1 MRKIFVCILF
11 LLSSSIKAQEI
22 ATLTTPA
29 TQPSIT
35 QYQVTFIGINRLNW
49 QISLNFT
56 PNTGP
61 SISCTYG
68 AGPVPIAAPSS
79 NVGITCSNGFINM
92 NAPSGFATVQAMIIA
107 LNKANMTTISLE
119 KRIYNQ
125 VIADGVFAASVTGVP
140 Q

>member
-1 MRKIFVCILF
+1 MKKVFICVLF
-11 LLSSSIKAQEI
+11 LVSSLKAQEI

-35 QYQVTFIGINRLNW
+35 QYQVTLIGINRLNW

-68 AGPVPIAAPSS
+68 SGPVPVAAPSG
-79 NVGITCSNGFINM
+79 NVGITCSNGYTNAS
-92 NAPSGFATVQAMIIA
+92 APSGFATVQAMIVA

-125 VIADGVFAASVTGVP
+125 VIADGVFAASVTGTP